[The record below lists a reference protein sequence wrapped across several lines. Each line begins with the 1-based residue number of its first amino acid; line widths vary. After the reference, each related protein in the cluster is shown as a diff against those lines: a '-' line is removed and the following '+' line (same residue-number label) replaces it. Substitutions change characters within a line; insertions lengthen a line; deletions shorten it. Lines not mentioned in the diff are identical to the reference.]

1 MEFNLSSKEKLSVY
15 KQTRKS
21 FELDLI
27 QRLCAVGID
36 PEAFDTEKFIPED
49 DKMSHFYI
57 KELIL
62 KIEKVKEKILEFEK
76 IVNLEKE

>member
-1 MEFNLSSKEKLSVY
+1 MEFKLSSKEKLSTY

-21 FELDLI
+21 FEMDLI

-36 PEAFDTEKFIPED
+36 PEDFNAKEFIPDE

-57 KELIL
+57 KELFL
-62 KIEKVKEKILEFEK
+62 KIQKVEEKILQLET
-76 IVNLEKE
+76 IVNSEEE